1 MADCNYS
8 CDYCSNNRIF
18 NYYELMQ
25 KRRLFIMTKSEKEKL
40 TMTLGTIGDYM
51 MLINRYKVDC
61 MQTISRIYADNSR
74 TTEFKNEQIANCKEL
89 LNKDILSTNAKI
101 KECIA
106 EIRQF
111 VGKPFDLSQNYNN
124 ALDYISTMYKAK
136 ALNPAMIANVIDEYR
151 GDESVLLYLRTKLSE
166 MGIQT
171 YQFDENMFST
181 YETDINGNQSFI
193 SPTEFFD
200 DLERTIDGGNNNLIA
215 FALGKTEKVLG
226 INSVG
231 ISNYISSISEE
242 KEYPAVM

>member
-1 MADCNYS
+1 MS
-8 CDYCSNNRIF
+8 
-18 NYYELMQ
+18 
-25 KRRLFIMTKSEKEKL
+25 
-40 TMTLGTIGDYM
+40 
-51 MLINRYKVDC
+51 LINKYKADYKQAVDK
-61 MQTISRIYADNSR
+61 ILADKTR
-74 TTEFKNEQIANCKEL
+74 TSEFKNEQIAYCKKEL
-89 LNKDILSTNAKI
+89 NKNVLSAKSKI
-101 KECIA
+101 KESIT

-111 VGKPFDLSQNYNN
+111 VGKPFDLSQNYS
-124 ALDYISTMYKAK
+124 AAIDYISTMHRAK
-136 ALNPAMIANVIDEYR
+136 ALNPTIIEEYR
-151 GDESVLLYLRTKLSE
+151 GNESVLLYLRTKLSE

-181 YETDINGNQSFI
+181 YERDINGNETFI

-200 DLERTIDGGNNNLIA
+200 DLEKTIDKGNNNLIA

>member
-1 MADCNYS
+1 
-8 CDYCSNNRIF
+8 
-18 NYYELMQ
+18 
-25 KRRLFIMTKSEKEKL
+25 MTKSEREKL

-51 MLINRYKVDC
+51 MLINRYKADC
-61 MQTISRIYADNSR
+61 MQTISRISADNSR
-74 TTEFKNEQIANCKEL
+74 TTEFKNEQIASCKEL

-106 EIRQF
+106 EIRKF

-124 ALDYISTMYKAK
+124 ALDYVSTMHKAG
-136 ALNPAMIANVIDEYR
+136 ALNPAMVENIIDEYK

-181 YETDINGNQSFI
+181 YETDVNGNQSFI
-193 SPTEFFD
+193 SPTVFFD

>member
-1 MADCNYS
+1 
-8 CDYCSNNRIF
+8 
-18 NYYELMQ
+18 
-25 KRRLFIMTKSEKEKL
+25 MTKSEKEKL

-51 MLINRYKVDC
+51 MLINRYKADC
-61 MQTISRIYADNSR
+61 MQTISRISADNSR

-106 EIRQF
+106 EIRKF

-181 YETDINGNQSFI
+181 YETDVNGNQSFI
-193 SPTEFFD
+193 SPTAFFD

-242 KEYPAVM
+242 KEHPAVI

>member
-1 MADCNYS
+1 
-8 CDYCSNNRIF
+8 
-18 NYYELMQ
+18 
-25 KRRLFIMTKSEKEKL
+25 MTKSEKEKL
-40 TMTLGTIGDYM
+40 TMTLGTIVDYM
-51 MLINRYKVDC
+51 MLINRYKADC
-61 MQTISRIYADNSR
+61 MQTISRISADNSR
-74 TTEFKNEQIANCKEL
+74 TIEFKNEQIANCKEL

-106 EIRQF
+106 EIRKF

-181 YETDINGNQSFI
+181 YETDVNGNQSFI
-193 SPTEFFD
+193 SPTAFFD

-231 ISNYISSISEE
+231 ISKYISSISEE
-242 KEYPAVM
+242 KEHPAVI

>member
-1 MADCNYS
+1 
-8 CDYCSNNRIF
+8 
-18 NYYELMQ
+18 
-25 KRRLFIMTKSEKEKL
+25 MTKSEREKL

-51 MLINRYKVDC
+51 MLINRYKADC
-61 MQTISRIYADNSR
+61 MQTISRISADNSR
-74 TTEFKNEQIANCKEL
+74 TTEFKNEQIASCKEL

-106 EIRQF
+106 EIRKF

-124 ALDYISTMYKAK
+124 ALDYISTMHKAG

-171 YQFDENMFST
+171 YQFDENMFSS
-181 YETDINGNQSFI
+181 YERDINGNETFI

-200 DLERTIDGGNNNLIA
+200 DLEKTIDKGNNNLIA
-215 FALGKTEKVLG
+215 FGLNKVEKIFG
-226 INSVG
+226 ISSAG

>member
-1 MADCNYS
+1 
-8 CDYCSNNRIF
+8 
-18 NYYELMQ
+18 
-25 KRRLFIMTKSEKEKL
+25 MTKSEREKL

-51 MLINRYKVDC
+51 MLINRYKADC
-61 MQTISRIYADNSR
+61 MQTISRISADNSR
-74 TTEFKNEQIANCKEL
+74 TTEFKNEQIASCKEL

-106 EIRQF
+106 EIRKF

-124 ALDYISTMYKAK
+124 ALDYISTMHNAG

-181 YETDINGNQSFI
+181 YERDINGNETFI

-200 DLERTIDGGNNNLIA
+200 DLEKTIDKGNNNLIA
-215 FALGKTEKVLG
+215 FGLNKVEKIFG
-226 INSVG
+226 ISSAG

>member
-1 MADCNYS
+1 
-8 CDYCSNNRIF
+8 
-18 NYYELMQ
+18 
-25 KRRLFIMTKSEKEKL
+25 MTKSEREKL

-51 MLINRYKVDC
+51 MLINRYKADC
-61 MQTISRIYADNSR
+61 MQTISRISADNSR
-74 TTEFKNEQIANCKEL
+74 TAEFKNEQIASCKEL

-106 EIRQF
+106 EIRKF

-124 ALDYISTMYKAK
+124 ALDYISTMHKAG

-181 YETDINGNQSFI
+181 YERDINGNETFI

-200 DLERTIDGGNNNLIA
+200 DLEKTIDKGNNNLIA
-215 FALGKTEKVLG
+215 FGLNKVEKIFG
-226 INSVG
+226 ISSAG

>member
-1 MADCNYS
+1 
-8 CDYCSNNRIF
+8 
-18 NYYELMQ
+18 
-25 KRRLFIMTKSEKEKL
+25 MTKSEREKL

-51 MLINRYKVDC
+51 MLINRYKADC
-61 MQTISRIYADNSR
+61 MQTISRISADNSR
-74 TTEFKNEQIANCKEL
+74 TTEFKNEQIASCKEL

-106 EIRQF
+106 EIRKF

-124 ALDYISTMYKAK
+124 ALDYVSTMHKAG
-136 ALNPAMIANVIDEYR
+136 ALNPAMVENIIDEYK

-171 YQFDENMFST
+171 YQFDDNMFST

>member
-1 MADCNYS
+1 
-8 CDYCSNNRIF
+8 
-18 NYYELMQ
+18 
-25 KRRLFIMTKSEKEKL
+25 MTKSEREKL

-51 MLINRYKVDC
+51 MLINRYKADC
-61 MQTISRIYADNSR
+61 MQTISRISADNSR
-74 TTEFKNEQIANCKEL
+74 TTEFKNEQIASCKEL

-106 EIRQF
+106 EIRKF

-124 ALDYISTMYKAK
+124 ALDYVSTMHKAG
-136 ALNPAMIANVIDEYR
+136 ALNPAMVANIIDEYK

>member
-1 MADCNYS
+1 
-8 CDYCSNNRIF
+8 
-18 NYYELMQ
+18 
-25 KRRLFIMTKSEKEKL
+25 MTKSEREKL

-51 MLINRYKVDC
+51 MLINRYKADC
-61 MQTISRIYADNSR
+61 MQTISRISADNSR
-74 TTEFKNEQIANCKEL
+74 TTEFKNEQIASCKEL

-124 ALDYISTMYKAK
+124 ALDYISTMHKAK

-151 GDESVLLYLRTKLSE
+151 GDESALLYLRTKLSE

-193 SPTEFFD
+193 SPAEFFD
-200 DLERTIDGGNNNLIA
+200 DLERTIDEGNNNLIA

>member
-1 MADCNYS
+1 
-8 CDYCSNNRIF
+8 
-18 NYYELMQ
+18 
-25 KRRLFIMTKSEKEKL
+25 MTKSEREKL

-51 MLINRYKVDC
+51 MLINRYKADC
-61 MQTISRIYADNSR
+61 MQTISRISADNSR
-74 TTEFKNEQIANCKEL
+74 TTEFKNEQIASCKEL

-106 EIRQF
+106 EIRKF

-124 ALDYISTMYKAK
+124 ALDCVSTMHKAG
-136 ALNPAMIANVIDEYR
+136 ALNPAMVENIIDEYK

>member
-1 MADCNYS
+1 
-8 CDYCSNNRIF
+8 
-18 NYYELMQ
+18 
-25 KRRLFIMTKSEKEKL
+25 MTKSEREKL

-51 MLINRYKVDC
+51 MLINRYKADC
-61 MQTISRIYADNSR
+61 MQTISRISADNSR
-74 TTEFKNEQIANCKEL
+74 TTEFKNEQIASCKEL

-106 EIRQF
+106 EIRKF
-111 VGKPFDLSQNYNN
+111 VGKPFDLSHNYNN
-124 ALDYISTMYKAK
+124 ALDYVSTMHKAG
-136 ALNPAMIANVIDEYR
+136 ALNPAMVENIIDEYK

>member
-1 MADCNYS
+1 
-8 CDYCSNNRIF
+8 
-18 NYYELMQ
+18 
-25 KRRLFIMTKSEKEKL
+25 MTKSEREKL

-61 MQTISRIYADNSR
+61 MQTISRISADNSR
-74 TTEFKNEQIANCKEL
+74 TTEFKNEQIASCKEL

-124 ALDYISTMYKAK
+124 AIDYISTMYKAK
-136 ALNPAMIANVIDEYR
+136 ALNPAMIANVIDKYR

-181 YETDINGNQSFI
+181 YERDINGNETFI

-200 DLERTIDGGNNNLIA
+200 DLEKTIDKGNNNLIA
-215 FALGKTEKVLG
+215 FGLNKVEKIFG
-226 INSVG
+226 ISSAG

>member
-1 MADCNYS
+1 
-8 CDYCSNNRIF
+8 
-18 NYYELMQ
+18 
-25 KRRLFIMTKSEKEKL
+25 MTKSEREKL

-51 MLINRYKVDC
+51 MLINRYKADC
-61 MQTISRIYADNSR
+61 MQTISRISADNSR
-74 TTEFKNEQIANCKEL
+74 TTEFKNEQIASCKEL

-106 EIRQF
+106 EIRKF

-124 ALDYISTMYKAK
+124 ALDYVSTMHKAG
-136 ALNPAMIANVIDEYR
+136 ALNPAMVENIIYEYK

>member
-1 MADCNYS
+1 
-8 CDYCSNNRIF
+8 
-18 NYYELMQ
+18 
-25 KRRLFIMTKSEKEKL
+25 MTKSEREKL

-51 MLINRYKVDC
+51 MLINRYKADC
-61 MQTISRIYADNSR
+61 MQTISRISADNSR
-74 TTEFKNEQIANCKEL
+74 TTEFKNEQIASCKEL

-106 EIRQF
+106 EIRKF

-124 ALDYISTMYKAK
+124 ALDYVSTMHKAG
-136 ALNPAMIANVIDEYR
+136 ALNPAMVENIIDEYK

-200 DLERTIDGGNNNLIA
+200 DLERTIDEGNNNLIA

>member
-1 MADCNYS
+1 
-8 CDYCSNNRIF
+8 
-18 NYYELMQ
+18 
-25 KRRLFIMTKSEKEKL
+25 MTKSERENL

-51 MLINRYKVDC
+51 MLINRYKADC
-61 MQTISRIYADNSR
+61 MQTISRISADNSR
-74 TTEFKNEQIANCKEL
+74 TTEFKNEQIASCKEL

-106 EIRQF
+106 EIRKF

-124 ALDYISTMYKAK
+124 ALDYVSTMHKAG
-136 ALNPAMIANVIDEYR
+136 ALNPAMVENIIDEYK

>member
-1 MADCNYS
+1 
-8 CDYCSNNRIF
+8 
-18 NYYELMQ
+18 
-25 KRRLFIMTKSEKEKL
+25 MTKSEREKL

-51 MLINRYKVDC
+51 MLINRYKADC
-61 MQTISRIYADNSR
+61 MQTISRISADNSR

-111 VGKPFDLSQNYNN
+111 VGKPFDLSKNYNN

-181 YETDINGNQSFI
+181 YERDINGNETFI

-200 DLERTIDGGNNNLIA
+200 DLEKTIDKGNNNLIA

>member
-1 MADCNYS
+1 
-8 CDYCSNNRIF
+8 
-18 NYYELMQ
+18 
-25 KRRLFIMTKSEKEKL
+25 MTKSEREKL

-51 MLINRYKVDC
+51 MLINRYKADC
-61 MQTISRIYADNSR
+61 MQTISRISADNSR
-74 TTEFKNEQIANCKEL
+74 TTEFKNEQIASCKEL

-106 EIRQF
+106 EIRKF

-124 ALDYISTMYKAK
+124 ALDYISTMHKAG

-181 YETDINGNQSFI
+181 YERDINGNETFI

-200 DLERTIDGGNNNLIA
+200 DLEKTIDKGNNNLIA

>member
-1 MADCNYS
+1 
-8 CDYCSNNRIF
+8 
-18 NYYELMQ
+18 
-25 KRRLFIMTKSEKEKL
+25 MTKSEREKL

-51 MLINRYKVDC
+51 MLINRYKADC
-61 MQTISRIYADNSR
+61 MQTISRISADNSR
-74 TTEFKNEQIANCKEL
+74 TTEFKNEQIASCKEL

-106 EIRQF
+106 EIRKF
-111 VGKPFDLSQNYNN
+111 VGKPFDLSHNYNN
-124 ALDYISTMYKAK
+124 AFDYVSTMHKAG
-136 ALNPAMIANVIDEYR
+136 ALNPAMVENIIDEYK

>member
-1 MADCNYS
+1 
-8 CDYCSNNRIF
+8 
-18 NYYELMQ
+18 
-25 KRRLFIMTKSEKEKL
+25 MTKSEREKL

-51 MLINRYKVDC
+51 MLINRYKADC
-61 MQTISRIYADNSR
+61 MQTISRISADNSR
-74 TTEFKNEQIANCKEL
+74 TTEFKNEEIASCKEL

-106 EIRQF
+106 EIRKF

-124 ALDYISTMYKAK
+124 ALDYISTMHKAG

-181 YETDINGNQSFI
+181 YERDINGNETFI

-200 DLERTIDGGNNNLIA
+200 DLEKTIDKGNNNLIA
-215 FALGKTEKVLG
+215 FGLNKVEKIFG
-226 INSVG
+226 ISSAG

>member
-1 MADCNYS
+1 
-8 CDYCSNNRIF
+8 
-18 NYYELMQ
+18 
-25 KRRLFIMTKSEKEKL
+25 MTKSEREKL

-51 MLINRYKVDC
+51 MLINRYKADC
-61 MQTISRIYADNSR
+61 MQTISRISADNSR
-74 TTEFKNEQIANCKEL
+74 TTEFKNEQIASCKEL

-106 EIRQF
+106 EIRKF

-124 ALDYISTMYKAK
+124 ALDYISTMHKAG

-200 DLERTIDGGNNNLIA
+200 DLERTIDGGNNNHIA
-215 FALGKTEKVLG
+215 FALGKTENVLG

>member
-1 MADCNYS
+1 
-8 CDYCSNNRIF
+8 
-18 NYYELMQ
+18 
-25 KRRLFIMTKSEKEKL
+25 MTKSEKEKL

-51 MLINRYKVDC
+51 MLINRYKADC
-61 MQTISRIYADNSR
+61 MQTISRISADNSR

-111 VGKPFDLSQNYNN
+111 VGKPFDLSKNYNN

-181 YETDINGNQSFI
+181 YERDINGNETFI

-200 DLERTIDGGNNNLIA
+200 DLEKTIDKGNNNLIA
-215 FALGKTEKVLG
+215 FGLNKVEKIFG
-226 INSVG
+226 ISSAG

-242 KEYPAVM
+242 KEYPAIM